1 MIVEPEHSS
10 IKTSPTSSEL
20 PIFTLGVSKE
30 EVVTDRVLAISVV
43 HTPSVATAENTRSEF
58 IPLTTLVVP
67 LAPKEVLLPEIVWNH
82 SYSAVKDGLA
92 TFKVTSPL
100 SQTSCA
106 EVEVEVGV
114 SWNCIVSAS
123 GAAEVVS
130 VAEDAEDVQLPE
142 VALTV

>member
-1 MIVEPEHSS
+1 M
-10 IKTSPTSSEL
+10 
-20 PIFTLGVSKE
+20 
-30 EVVTDRVLAISVV
+30 
-43 HTPSVATAENTRSEF
+43 
-58 IPLTTLVVP
+58 PLTTFVVP
-67 LAPKEVLLPEIVWNH
+67 LGSKELLVPEIVWNH

-114 SWNCIVSAS
+114 SWNCIVLAS

-130 VAEDAEDVQLPE
+130 VAEAEELQLPV
-142 VALTV
+142 VAVTVYS